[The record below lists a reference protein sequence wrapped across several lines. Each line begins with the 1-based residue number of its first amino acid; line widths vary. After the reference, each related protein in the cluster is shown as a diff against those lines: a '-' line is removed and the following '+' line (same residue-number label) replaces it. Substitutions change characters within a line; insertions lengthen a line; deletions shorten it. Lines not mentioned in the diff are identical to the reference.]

1 MDDNI
6 YPSEKIAIHNKF
18 AFLFIICQVVIVLQY
33 LELIKMFNS

>member
-18 AFLFIICQVVIVLQY
+18 AFFIYNLPSSNRTSIFGTNKNV
-33 LELIKMFNS
+33 